1 MNNFAVLT
9 TAQTIIA
16 YGVRIIITTNNPC
29 HLTCYYTDKQPGS
42 HRTARNQRGLTLP
55 WGVYYCF
62 VAWQSVE
69 QIEPGDTLIHTFD
82 ILDWAY
88 CQTKWFCFRGT
99 VAGVLSPSVSPIFKK
114 HRQTPL
120 PSLYQHY
127 ITGEDSAY
135 PSYANRWQAQTFRTE
150 KVHTITSVKV
160 KLSRW
165 FNLGD
170 VIVSIRATDATY
182 PIGADLSIGKTDGSA
197 LPVTPVGEWREIILS
212 PKVTLSDYT
221 LYAIVLRL
229 PDGTFMD
236 CVYWRRDATSPT
248 YPIGAACHSTDYG
261 NTWRRYTGDDKM
273 FEEWGTPP

>member
-29 HLTCYYTDKQPGS
+29 HLTSYYTDKQPGS
-42 HRTARNQRGLTLP
+42 HRTSRNQRGLTLP

-69 QIEPGDTLIHTFD
+69 QIEPGDTLTHTFD

-99 VAGVLSPSVSPIFKK
+99 VAGELSPSVSAIFQK

-127 ITGEDSAY
+127 TINDDSGSPAY
-135 PSYANRWQAQTFRTE
+135 ASRWLAQTFRTE
-150 KVHTITSVKV
+150 KVHTIHSVKL
-160 KLSRW
+160 KLSRY
-165 FNLGD
+165 FTPGE
-170 VIVSIRATDATY
+170 VVVSIRATDATY
-182 PIGADLSIGKTDGSA
+182 PIGADLSSGSTDGA
-197 LPVTPVGEWREIILS
+197 TLPPLMDYEWREIILS

-221 LYAIVLRL
+221 LYAIVVRL
-229 PDGTFMD
+229 TNGSPFN
-236 CVYWRRDATSPT
+236 CIYWRRDSTIRG
-248 YPIGAACHSTDYG
+248 YPIGAHCHSTDYG
-261 NTWRRYTGDDKM
+261 NTWSRFTGVDDM